1 MCRRYDVR
9 DRALCLSVVIVIL
22 FAPLPADD
30 GEVSTDSDRDLSTS
44 AERIYQQKLA
54 LLKAKR
60 SLSAHDVESMAMWS
74 ARIMFWESAKLRR
87 ELLLQKQVGA
97 IGGMVS
103 DGLVEAVDDGLAALK
118 RRHDRMKALE
128 VLLNTSVQ
136 TDETALARAMASF
149 FRKESER
156 WLAEQKQL
164 RAGEIVKD
172 LLPKLEVPR
181 ISVPANSIKIDMRRD
196 GKLRIDGQERS
207 LEQVEQYIADQLR
220 KDPTTGVA
228 IHASAGLK
236 SRTVDNVV
244 DAISKDGVRVMI
256 SVREETED

>member
-1 MCRRYDVR
+1 
-9 DRALCLSVVIVIL
+9 VVIVIF
-22 FAPLPADD
+22 FAPLPAD
-30 GEVSTDSDRDLSTS
+30 GEEGSANSDRELSTS

-60 SLSAHDVESMAMWS
+60 SMSAHDVEAMAMWS

-87 ELLLQKQVGA
+87 ELLLQEQAGA

-103 DGLVEAVDDGLAALK
+103 DELVKAVDDGFTALK
-118 RRHDRMKALE
+118 RHHDRMKGLE
-128 VLLNTSVQ
+128 TLLGTSVQ
-136 TDETALARAMASF
+136 TDETDLAREMVVF

-164 RAGEIVKD
+164 RAGEVVRD

-181 ISVPANSIKIDMRRD
+181 FSVPASSIKIDMRRD
-196 GKLRIDGQERS
+196 GKLKIDGRKMS
-207 LEQVEQYIADQLR
+207 LEQVEQYVADHVR
-220 KDPTTGVA
+220 KDPTIGVI

-236 SRTVDNVV
+236 SRSVNEVV
-244 DAISKDGVRVMI
+244 AAISREGVRVTI